1 MEVINLDPI
10 EIGERFTILDD
21 EGIENELEVLAS
33 IELDGTTYVAVSF
46 VEDLLEEDLDEI
58 DLFFLKVDD
67 EGDFVPIE
75 EDDEFE
81 KVSAAFEDLVEEDE
95 EDLKKSDTETSI
107 CVFFRSYIRNMGY
120 MLKKSSD
127 KKF

>member
-1 MEVINLDPI
+1 MDPM

-58 DLFFLKVDD
+58 DLFFLKVDE

-95 EDLKKSDTETSI
+95 
-107 CVFFRSYIRNMGY
+107 
-120 MLKKSSD
+120 
-127 KKF
+127 

>member
-1 MEVINLDPI
+1 MDPI

-58 DLFFLKVDD
+58 DLFFLKVDE

-95 EDLKKSDTETSI
+95 
-107 CVFFRSYIRNMGY
+107 
-120 MLKKSSD
+120 
-127 KKF
+127 

>member
-1 MEVINLDPI
+1 MDPI
-10 EIGERFTILDD
+10 EIGERFTIFDD

-58 DLFFLKVDD
+58 DLFFLKVDE

-95 EDLKKSDTETSI
+95 
-107 CVFFRSYIRNMGY
+107 
-120 MLKKSSD
+120 
-127 KKF
+127 

>member
-1 MEVINLDPI
+1 MDPI

-58 DLFFLKVDD
+58 DLFFLKVDE

-81 KVSAAFEDLVEEDE
+81 KVSAAFEYLVEEDE
-95 EDLKKSDTETSI
+95 
-107 CVFFRSYIRNMGY
+107 
-120 MLKKSSD
+120 
-127 KKF
+127 